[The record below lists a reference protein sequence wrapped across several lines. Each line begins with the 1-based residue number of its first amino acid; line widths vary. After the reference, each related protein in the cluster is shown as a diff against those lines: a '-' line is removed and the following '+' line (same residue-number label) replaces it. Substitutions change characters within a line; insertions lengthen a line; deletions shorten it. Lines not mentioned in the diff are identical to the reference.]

1 MKKTTIL
8 LSVLLLTTTFAHAG
22 GPEDYS
28 MGPGMMGWS
37 RGMAWF
43 SHALMITAWIVV
55 IVGIIAIFR
64 WWVRSKSAMDK
75 RVEAEDSALTI
86 LKKRYDKGEIDKD
99 EFEEKKKI
107 LAK

>member
-8 LSVLLLTTTFAHAG
+8 LSVLLLTTFAHANG
-22 GPEDYS
+22 LEDYS

-37 RGMAWF
+37 RNMAWF
-43 SHALMITAWIVV
+43 THALMIAAWIVV

-64 WWVRSKSAMDK
+64 WWVRSKSVMDK
-75 RVEAEDSALTI
+75 RVDPEDSAVDI
-86 LKKRYDKGEIDKD
+86 LKRRYAKGEIDKD

-107 LAK
+107 LEE